1 MTSAIKESKIHLRPA
16 APEDCE
22 LVFRWRNL
30 PEIIALGSSQ
40 SEVKKNEHTR
50 WFLKTLKSKTRR
62 AFIICLQ
69 DQPIGQVRFELKKN
83 KWIEISVYL
92 LKRFRG
98 FGFGVLA
105 INLGCNHAFTTFPKA
120 VGIFAF
126 VREKN
131 IVSLRGFQKAG
142 FKSDIKRPQRV
153 AHRRLSFERKSD
165 SSQ

>member
-1 MTSAIKESKIHLRPA
+1 MESNSSKNISLRPA
-16 APEDCE
+16 RKDDLET
-22 LVFRWRNL
+22 LFKWRNL

-40 SEVKKNEHTR
+40 SVVKKNVHIR
-50 WFLKTLKSKTRR
+50 WFLKTLKLKTRR
-62 AFIICLQ
+62 VFIICLR
-69 DQPIGQVRFELKKN
+69 DLPIGQVRFELKKN

-92 LKRFRG
+92 LKSFRG

-105 INLGCNHAFTTFPKA
+105 INLGCKHAFTAFPKA

-126 VREKN
+126 IREKN
-131 IVSLRGFQKAG
+131 IASLRGFQKAG

-153 AHRRLSFERKSD
+153 AHRRLSIKRKSD